1 MTTTRIFSALIG
13 VWLFVTAF
21 MWQHNRAEG
30 TLTVVCGVLTFI
42 LAIASF
48 YTLAARY
55 AVLVVAA
62 ALFVGALAL
71 PAYNRATVWNNVIV
85 AVALLASSLLDRG
98 PQSVQTERELYGRT

>member
-1 MTTTRIFSALIG
+1 MTTTRIFNALIG

-21 MWQHNRAEG
+21 MWQHNHAEG

-48 YTLAARY
+48 YTVAARY
-55 AVLVVAA
+55 ATIVVAA

-71 PAYNRATVWNNVIV
+71 PTLNRATVWNNVIV
-85 AVALLASSLLDRG
+85 AVALLAASLLDRG
-98 PQSVQTERELYGRT
+98 PQSVETERELYGRT

>member
-1 MTTTRIFSALIG
+1 MTTRIFNALIG

-21 MWQHNRAEG
+21 MWAHNRAEG

-48 YTLAARY
+48 YTIAARY
-55 AVLVVAA
+55 ANLVLAA
-62 ALFVGALAL
+62 ALFIGALAL
-71 PAYNRATVWNNVIV
+71 PSANRATLWNNVIV

-98 PQSVQTERELYGRT
+98 PESTRTERELYGRT

>member
-1 MTTTRIFSALIG
+1 MTTRIFNALIG

-21 MWQHNRAEG
+21 MWAHYHAEA
-30 TLTVVCGVLTFI
+30 TLTVVCAVLTFV

-55 AVLVVAA
+55 ANLVVAA
-62 ALFVGALAL
+62 ALFIGALAL
-71 PAYNRATVWNNVIV
+71 PTMNRATVWNNVIV

-98 PQSVQTERELYGRT
+98 PQATQTERELYGRI

>member
-1 MTTTRIFSALIG
+1 MSTTRIFNALIG

-21 MWQHNRAEG
+21 MWTHNRAEG
-30 TLTVVCGVLTFI
+30 TLTVVCGVLTFV

-48 YTLAARY
+48 YTIAARY
-55 AVLVVAA
+55 ATLVVAA

-71 PAYNRATVWNNVIV
+71 PAYDRATIWNNVIV

-98 PQSVQTERELYGRT
+98 PASTRTERELYGRI

>member
-1 MTTTRIFSALIG
+1 MTTTRIFNALIG

-21 MWQHNRAEG
+21 MWTHNRAEG

-55 AVLVVAA
+55 ATLVVAA

-85 AVALLASSLLDRG
+85 AVALLAASLLDRG
-98 PQSVQTERELYGRT
+98 PESTRTERELYGRI